1 MKLLLRLDLC
11 WLLLLL
17 LPCSAVLLRPHLR
30 VGSTAAGMLL
40 VLALVLLLLLL
51 RFVLGAAANAAA
63 MHS

>member
-1 MKLLLRLDLC
+1 MLCMKLLLRLHWC
-11 WLLLLL
+11 WLLLPL

-40 VLALVLLLLLL
+40 LLLL